1 MPRTGR
7 VLRALRREAYFTE
20 RVRDT
25 SGRVAWD
32 IWSPR
37 INHNWDTG
45 RDDVNLDY
53 IGKIQRYGGVTFGR
67 SNIQVLNQS
76 VGIGTYS
83 LFGRPYLYTT
93 ADQRMANT
101 PQLLRA
107 VQLARGN
114 GAEIREQ
121 RP

>member
-7 VLRALRREAYFTE
+7 LLRALRREGYFTQ

-25 SGRVAWD
+25 SQRVAWD
-32 IWSPR
+32 IWCPR
-37 INHNWDTG
+37 INHNWTTG

-53 IGKIQRYGGVTFGR
+53 IAKVERYGSISFGA
-67 SNIQVLNQS
+67 SNIQVLNQR
-76 VGIGTYS
+76 VRIGTYS
-83 LFGRPYLYTT
+83 PFGRPFFYTT
-93 ADQRMANT
+93 ADQRMTNT
-101 PQLLRA
+101 PQLLSA
-107 VQLARGN
+107 TGIARQY